1 MESAAREML
10 ARIALVKPV
19 VCHNTFTRLE
29 VSIESADFPCD
40 FLNWLRSAP
49 SGERR
54 TFEIAAPSLR
64 LPVWASVL
72 RANLASMKNLI
83 SMLATRTSQVSRCG
97 LSRFHLMQT
106 ARLTAHGIRIETVGA
121 CFQK

>member
-19 VCHNTFTRLE
+19 VCDNTFMRME
-29 VSIESADFPCD
+29 VAIECNGEQCD

-54 TFEIAAPSLR
+54 YFRNRSAKFEIAG
-64 LPVWASVL
+64 VGMC
-72 RANLASMKNLI
+72 LA
-83 SMLATRTSQVSRCG
+83 C
-97 LSRFHLMQT
+97 
-106 ARLTAHGIRIETVGA
+106 
-121 CFQK
+121 